1 MDSKDREY
9 LKKALK
15 HYHHS
20 MEESLSKAIS
30 EEENGPEGFKRYM
43 RLMNE
48 IRAYARSKQID
59 DKRAAKELSS

>member
-15 HYHHS
+15 HYRHS
-20 MEESLSKAIS
+20 LEKSLSKAIS

-48 IRAYARSKQID
+48 IRAYARSKRID
-59 DKRAAKELSS
+59 EKQAAKELSS